1 MPSKTMN
8 ETQVGILNLKVV
20 EGKRRQVQLQGG
32 GKTLGVGW
40 GMREATVH
48 GQQRAELKLTSTHP
62 KLPQN
67 PRLWEWEKPHV
78 TAPTLVEG

>member
-40 GMREATVH
+40 GKSA
-48 GQQRAELKLTSTHP
+48 LCSPP
-62 KLPQN
+62 KMFVLYIKRSRMLLPK
-67 PRLWEWEKPHV
+67 EK
-78 TAPTLVEG
+78 